1 MVDLSEFSNISPYTD
16 DEAAEALS
24 KLADYPVVG
33 IASQHFFPEESPDYL
48 KNVLGAPIDYN
59 FAKRGFFYTEPFELP
74 AMEADAND
82 ESMFGLS
89 SLALPGHAADETAVQ
104 LQIPYSAVI
113 RCRDK
118 LALVEFRRMIVSD
131 EGKHRYRCEFH
142 SVDVF
147 LSLIL
152 SSEADITVLSPDWLR
167 DRLIRGAQRILKNN
181 PPDEENT

>member
-1 MVDLSEFSNISPYTD
+1 MIHMSADSRIQWLHQKILSRSYPNARLVADRFGISHRQAQRD
-16 DEAAEALS
+16 
-24 KLADYPVVG
+24 V
-33 IASQHFFPEESPDYL
+33 DYL

-142 SVDVF
+142 SVEVF

-152 SSEADITVLSPDWLR
+152 SADADITVLSPDWLR
-167 DRLIRGAQRILKNN
+167 SRLIQSAQRILKNN
-181 PPDEENT
+181 PPEEEEL

>member
-1 MVDLSEFSNISPYTD
+1 MSADSRIQWLHRKILSRSYPNARLVAERFGISHRQAQRD
-16 DEAAEALS
+16 
-24 KLADYPVVG
+24 V
-33 IASQHFFPEESPDYL
+33 DYL
-48 KNVLGAPIDYN
+48 KNVLGAPIDYS
-59 FAKRGFFYTEPFELP
+59 FAKRGFYYTEQYELP
-74 AMEADAND
+74 AMETDAND

-89 SLALPGHAADETAVQ
+89 ALALPGSTADETAVQ

-167 DRLIRGAQRILKNN
+167 DRLIRSAQRILKNN
-181 PPDEENT
+181 AIDENE

>member
-1 MVDLSEFSNISPYTD
+1 MSADSRIQWLHRQILSRSYPNARLLAERFGISHRQAQRD
-16 DEAAEALS
+16 
-24 KLADYPVVG
+24 V
-33 IASQHFFPEESPDYL
+33 DYL
-48 KNVLGAPIDYN
+48 KNVLGAPIDYS
-59 FAKRGFFYTEPFELP
+59 FGKRGFFYTTPFDLP
-74 AMEADAND
+74 AMETDAND

-89 SLALPGHAADETAVQ
+89 ALALPADAADDAAIQ
-104 LQIPYSAVI
+104 LQIPYSATI

-152 SSEADITVLSPDWLR
+152 SSDADITVLSPDWLR
-167 DRLIRGAQRILKNN
+167 DKLIRGAQRILKNN

>member
-1 MVDLSEFSNISPYTD
+1 MSADSRIQWLHRKILSRSYPNARLVAERFGISHRQAQRD
-16 DEAAEALS
+16 
-24 KLADYPVVG
+24 V
-33 IASQHFFPEESPDYL
+33 DYL
-48 KNVLGAPIDYN
+48 KNVLGAPIDYSY
-59 FAKRGFFYTEPFELP
+59 AKRGFFYTEPFDLP
-74 AMEADAND
+74 AVETDAND

-89 SLALPGHAADETAVQ
+89 ALALPATPDDTAIQ
-104 LQIPYSAVI
+104 LQIPYSATI

-167 DRLIRGAQRILKNN
+167 ERLIHSAQRILKNN
-181 PPDEENT
+181 PPDEDLT

>member
-1 MVDLSEFSNISPYTD
+1 MTADSRIQWLHRKILSRSYPNARLLAERFGISHRQAQRDVD
-16 DEAAEALS
+16 
-24 KLADYPVVG
+24 
-33 IASQHFFPEESPDYL
+33 HL
-48 KNVLGAPIDYN
+48 KNVLGAPIEYS
-59 FAKRGFFYTEPFELP
+59 FANRGFYYTEAFELP
-74 AMEADAND
+74 AMETGAND
-82 ESMFGLS
+82 ESLFGLS
-89 SLALPGHAADETAVQ
+89 ALALPSDSRDDAAVQ

-152 SSEADITVLSPDWLR
+152 SSEADIAVLSPDWLR
-167 DRLIRGAQRILKNN
+167 ERLIRAAQRILKNN
-181 PPDEENT
+181 PPDGESL

>member
-1 MVDLSEFSNISPYTD
+1 MSADSRIQWLHRKILSRSYPNARLVAERFGISHRQAQRD
-16 DEAAEALS
+16 
-24 KLADYPVVG
+24 V
-33 IASQHFFPEESPDYL
+33 DYL
-48 KNVLGAPIDYN
+48 KNVLGAPIDYSY
-59 FAKRGFFYTEPFELP
+59 AKRGFFYTDPFDLP
-74 AMEADAND
+74 AVETDAND

-89 SLALPGHAADETAVQ
+89 ALALPATPDDTAIQ
-104 LQIPYSAVI
+104 LQIPYSATI

-167 DRLIRGAQRILKNN
+167 EKLIHGAQRILKNN
-181 PPDEENT
+181 PPDEDLT